1 MKEFQY
7 QYRPSPPT
15 EKKIFLF
22 EHQSKE
28 KLLRGQKVINVAQQ
42 ETVSQSLAS
51 SKSITG
57 DKRGNRLNSCT
68 CGAGRLKRNEELFI
82 DIDFDTSTCV
92 VSLGHRVS
100 YFTYIIET
108 V

>member
-1 MKEFQY
+1 VKEFQY
-7 QYRPSPPT
+7 QYRPSPLT
-15 EKKIFLF
+15 ERKIFLF

-51 SKSITG
+51 SKTITG
-57 DKRGNRLNSCT
+57 DKRRNMLNSCT

-82 DIDFDTSTCV
+82 RYHTTI
-92 VSLGHRVS
+92 LIRVLLS
-100 YFTYIIET
+100 CI
-108 V
+108 